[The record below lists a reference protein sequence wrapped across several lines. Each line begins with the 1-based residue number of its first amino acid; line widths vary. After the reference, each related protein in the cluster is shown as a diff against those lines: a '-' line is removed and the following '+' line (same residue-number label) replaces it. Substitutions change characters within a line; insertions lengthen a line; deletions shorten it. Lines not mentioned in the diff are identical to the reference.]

1 MLSHVVTPEE
11 GSRLSLNHLYPLQN
25 VLFKPIFRLK
35 VVLVRH
41 HLSISTPVVAHR
53 FVFEVLPDF
62 YGGDHAPVKLSDTR
76 APTSPSRRT
85 RWILTKADWERFKS
99 IVSTCDS
106 DIPTDVNKALRK
118 LRSVYGRPPTSHIL
132 GLKHLGLVTTDQL
145 EMANILSSSFA
156 EVSITSSYTE
166 IFETVKTAEEARPVD
181 LNINNISPLNLPFS
195 MVEIQTALASS
206 SFELMYRTR

>member
-1 MLSHVVTPEE
+1 MAASS
-11 GSRLSLNHLYPLQN
+11 GSPRSTLKNYPPSEC
-25 VLFKPIFRLK
+25 K
-35 VVLVRH
+35 
-41 HLSISTPVVAHR
+41 
-53 FVFEVLPDF
+53 VLPDF

-166 IFETVKTAEEARPVD
+166 NFETVKTAEEARPVD

>member
-1 MLSHVVTPEE
+1 MKESATRQRSPMNSTIFLPRLERTKDLDRVN
-11 GSRLSLNHLYPLQN
+11 GSLHWRRAQQLLGSGPD
-25 VLFKPIFRLK
+25 
-35 VVLVRH
+35 
-41 HLSISTPVVAHR
+41 HR
-53 FVFEVLPDF
+53 GGNCQSVLPDF

-166 IFETVKTAEEARPVD
+166 NFETVKTAEEARPVD